1 MNQQD
6 RRAYSQHSIR
16 QQARIEGRHIKPI
29 YKALRITVDN
39 FLADAK
45 ANGISKAT
53 SNLYLVIDNPEL
65 TKELQALHEDAGLFF
80 GRKAYREIKAS
91 AKSGRKD
98 WNMQLNADGVYVSP
112 AMEQKAG
119 FGFNLQWAQDILDW
133 FLQDMFSMVSRITN
147 TTRNYLLEVLGKAQQ
162 NGASFEDIENE
173 LHSKGVLTTF
183 AWRARLI
190 ARTET
195 AKAAFA
201 GRQLAN
207 RDSEWETEKEW
218 IAANDHRTRHGH
230 RMVDGEVIDADARFQ
245 VQYPKGVDMMVG
257 PGDPTANVANLAN
270 CRCSQAVRAK
280 RDANGR
286 LIRKQP
292 ALTASLT

>member
-1 MNQQD
+1 MNAQQ
-6 RRAYSQHSIR
+6 RRSYSQHSIR
-16 QQARIEGRHIKPI
+16 QQARIEGRYIKPI

-45 ANGISKAT
+45 ANGVSKAT
-53 SNLYLVIDNPEL
+53 SNLYMVIDNPEL

-80 GRKAYREIKAS
+80 GRKAYREIRVS
-91 AKSGRKD
+91 AK
-98 WNMQLNADGVYVSP
+98 QV
-112 AMEQKAG
+112 EKAG

-133 FLQDMFSMVSRITN
+133 FLQDMFGTVSGITN